1 MSPAP
6 RPARAEDAGSVIGL
20 WERCGLTR
28 AWNDPRA
35 DFARAVDGV
44 ASAVLLSEEAGLTV
58 ASVMVGF
65 DGHRGWLYYLAVE
78 PSRQSQGFGRLMLE
92 AACDWLR
99 ERGCPKVEL
108 MVRDG
113 NPAAGLYEHLGWEL
127 QAVRT
132 YARRLDDYGAG

>member
-1 MSPAP
+1 MSLAT
-6 RPARAEDAGSVIGL
+6 RPAREDDAGSVIAL

-28 AWNDPRA
+28 AWNDPQA
-35 DFARAVDGV
+35 DFARALDGP
-44 ASAVLLSEEAGLTV
+44 ASAVLLSEEAGLTI
-58 ASVMVGF
+58 ATIMVGF

-78 PSRQSQGFGRLMLE
+78 PRRQGQGFGRFMLE

-132 YARRLDDYGAG
+132 YARRLDDHGAG